1 MSFVATRHMVCVWL
15 RPKPDFMTRTRFQL
29 IALCWQDSLKTDVSG
44 NGFKHLTPISNSP
57 DGEAEYDLRVVSME
71 ILKYLSSL
79 TMLYTAPP
87 QDTQEK
93 DTVEVNRAKV
103 IPRGEGGTQ
112 HSQHIRM
119 SAHFIPRHL

>member
-1 MSFVATRHMVCVWL
+1 MYGFL
-15 RPKPDFMTRTRFQL
+15 F
-29 IALCWQDSLKTDVSG
+29 QDSLKTDVSG
-44 NGFKHLTPISNSP
+44 NGLKHLTPISNSP

-93 DTVEVNRAKV
+93 DTVEVSRVVV
-103 IPRGEGGTQ
+103 IYQRYILLVLNNCRLVKT
-112 HSQHIRM
+112 SKNLIR
-119 SAHFIPRHL
+119 